1 MKPRIPVR
9 AMALAAMGAA
19 LIAVCSWISVPTPLP
34 NGVPFTLQTFAVCL
48 LTALYGWKL
57 GLGTVAVY
65 LLLGAVGAPVFA
77 GFKNG
82 AAALAG
88 PTAGYIFSYLPY
100 AMLCGLPFRRAQDTF
115 PGRCLMCAVGT
126 AVCYALGTAWF
137 IRFTGRTLAESLSL
151 CVLPFL
157 PGDAAKI
164 LLASLLTP
172 RLRSAMKT

>member
-1 MKPRIPVR
+1 MKNVR
-9 AMALAAMGAA
+9 VLVFCALFAA
-19 LIAVCSWISVPTPLP
+19 LTAVCAQLALPLNPVPISLC
-34 NGVPFTLQTFAVCL
+34 TFAVMLCGL
-48 LTALYGWKL
+48 LLGWKYGGIAIL
-57 GLGTVAVY
+57 VY
-65 LLLGAVGAPVFA
+65 ILLGAVGAPVFA